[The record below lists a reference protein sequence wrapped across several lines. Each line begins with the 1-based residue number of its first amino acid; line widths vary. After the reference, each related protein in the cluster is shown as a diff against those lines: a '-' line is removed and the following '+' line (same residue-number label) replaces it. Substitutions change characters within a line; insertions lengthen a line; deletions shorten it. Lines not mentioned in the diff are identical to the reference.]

1 MKFISAVLTSIP
13 EMTMRVFL
21 LGALSASMGASN
33 AFAETSLDAS
43 CPAGFRC
50 HLSEPRDGACPH
62 PAIVLD
68 EQAKSTRY
76 ESAPYSRASEK
87 ACIPKTGALVTR
99 RGGELR
105 LTLGN
110 GAVKLY
116 KDNQSKKAC
125 EKGPYESCKTYLLYD
140 YFPEPRLLLVHVMYY
155 ESDEWLL
162 VRQQDGREEQIVA
175 PPRYSPGKKWLASVF
190 WTDGPSDGNNG
201 IDIVP
206 ANGDSTE
213 PAFHYRS
220 EGYELWEYVRWESD
234 DRLSVK
240 VTWRVGSDPE
250 LVDWPAEVVRV
261 NGKWQ
266 LHRWPPGSPRP

>member
-1 MKFISAVLTSIP
+1 LKFISAVLTSIP

-21 LGALSASMGASN
+21 VGALSASMGASI
-33 AFAETSLDAS
+33 AFAETSSDAP
-43 CPAGFRC
+43 CPADFAC
-50 HLSEPRDGACPH
+50 VPPLPRDGACQH
-62 PAIVLD
+62 PAIVLA
-68 EQAKSTRY
+68 EKTKTGGY
-76 ESAPYSRASEK
+76 EDDPFSRAFEK
-87 ACIPKTGALVTR
+87 ACIAKTGALAAR

-116 KDNQSKKAC
+116 KDNQKAC
-125 EKGPYESCKTYLLYD
+125 EKGPYGSCKNYMLYD
-140 YFPEPRLLLVHVMYY
+140 YFPEDRLLLVHLMFY
-155 ESDEWLL
+155 EGDEWLL
-162 VRQQDGREEQIVA
+162 IRQQDGKKENIVA

-190 WTDGPSDGNNG
+190 WTEGPSDGNNG

-261 NGKWQ
+261 DGKWQ
-266 LHRWPPGSPRP
+266 LHRWPPGSSRP

>member
-1 MKFISAVLTSIP
+1 
-13 EMTMRVFL
+13 MTMRAIILCALFASI
-21 LGALSASMGASN
+21 GACN
-33 AFAETSLDAS
+33 AFAETSSDAP
-43 CPAGFRC
+43 CPADFSC
-50 HLSEPRDGACPH
+50 VKPYPRDGACQH

-68 EQAKSTRY
+68 EKTKSGGY
-76 ESAPYSRASEK
+76 ESDPYSRAFEK
-87 ACIPKTGALVTR
+87 ACIPKTGALATR

-140 YFPEPRLLLVHVMYY
+140 YFPEHRLLLVHVLYY
-155 ESDEWLL
+155 ESDEWIL
-162 VRQQDGREEQIVA
+162 VRQQDGKEENIVA

-190 WTDGPSDGNNG
+190 WTEGPSDGNNG
-201 IDIVP
+201 IDIMP

-220 EGYELWEYVRWESD
+220 EGYELWEYVRWERVACGRKGR
-234 DRLSVK
+234 DRL
-240 VTWRVGSDPE
+240 VGAGKCLHLE
-250 LVDWPAEVVRV
+250 APAKIHLEC
-261 NGKWQ
+261 
-266 LHRWPPGSPRP
+266 LSHRFGFLCPIICL